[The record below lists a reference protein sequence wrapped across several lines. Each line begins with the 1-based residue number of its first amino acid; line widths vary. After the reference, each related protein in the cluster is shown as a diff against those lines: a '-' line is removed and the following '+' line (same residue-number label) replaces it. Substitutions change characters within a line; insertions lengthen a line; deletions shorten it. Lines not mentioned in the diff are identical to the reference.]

1 MFLDFIQGLHK
12 NPCINLFCQSCNS
25 KLLSLL
31 YNHRH
36 ENRMANFGL
45 IGNRWLVEVD
55 SPQPGGG
62 DADVS
67 GPVCAQ

>member
-1 MFLDFIQGLHK
+1 
-12 NPCINLFCQSCNS
+12 
-25 KLLSLL
+25 
-31 YNHRH
+31 
-36 ENRMANFGL
+36 MANFGL

-55 SPQPGGG
+55 SPEPGGGGGG